1 MNDEIFTPSPPKC
14 SEAAESQRVASS
26 SSLSANQRRTGDP
39 AADSCVS
46 LAAETQINQRDE
58 GRAPLHTEKL
68 NGGEGAGEGREGSS
82 LK

>member
-1 MNDEIFTPSPPKC
+1 MKC
-14 SEAAESQRVASS
+14 SLLLRQSAQKQQKAKELPHP
-26 SSLSANQRRTGDP
+26 SLSANQRRTGDP
-39 AADSCVS
+39 AADSRVS